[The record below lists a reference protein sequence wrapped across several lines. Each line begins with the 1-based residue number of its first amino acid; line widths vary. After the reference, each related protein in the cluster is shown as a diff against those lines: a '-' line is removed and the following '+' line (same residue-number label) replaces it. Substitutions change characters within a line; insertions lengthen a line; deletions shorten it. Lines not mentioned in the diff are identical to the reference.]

1 MFSNPHLYTTENGP
15 LCNLG
20 EEIDWNKLEI
30 GQNKTTG
37 KTYLKFSN
45 LSRAALRGLLGDSDE
60 LDLVLCENL
69 RFRDLERDLDL
80 DLDREQDFDLDLAD
94 LRRIRALSGDLEP
107 RDFVRSLPLGELF
120 KTELPLL

>member
-1 MFSNPHLYTTENGP
+1 M
-15 LCNLG
+15 
-20 EEIDWNKLEI
+20 EI
-30 GQNKTTG
+30 GQNKTPE
-37 KTYLKFSN
+37 KTYLNFSN

-94 LRRIRALSGDLEP
+94 LRRIRPLSGDLEP

-120 KTELPLL
+120 KTEYALQGFSKIFSQK